1 MHLRHL
7 PPQTFLAPRLFVAYS
22 SIAVTV
28 LPNRTRLRR
37 YSRPQVMSCPQMT
50 RSNGIARVGLMME
63 VGGDLHAR
71 KTAAHRT
78 EHEEQEES
86 RELPAEPASGEY
98 RQ

>member
-1 MHLRHL
+1 
-7 PPQTFLAPRLFVAYS
+7 
-22 SIAVTV
+22 
-28 LPNRTRLRR
+28 
-37 YSRPQVMSCPQMT
+37 MT

-78 EHEEQEES
+78 EQEEQEES